1 MSRLLLALV
10 FMTLAACGPPR
21 WHNVDA
27 SRDTQAAFNWDQDAC
42 RRANLYRNANPRW
55 GEDPLSPYLVV
66 DEERAAECMK
76 ARGWQ
81 PGKN

>member
-1 MSRLLLALV
+1 
-10 FMTLAACGPPR
+10 
-21 WHNVDA
+21 VDA
-27 SRDTQAAFNWDQDAC
+27 SRDTQAAFNWDGDAC
-42 RRANLYRNANPRW
+42 RRASLYRNANPRW

-66 DEERAAECMK
+66 DEDRAAECMK